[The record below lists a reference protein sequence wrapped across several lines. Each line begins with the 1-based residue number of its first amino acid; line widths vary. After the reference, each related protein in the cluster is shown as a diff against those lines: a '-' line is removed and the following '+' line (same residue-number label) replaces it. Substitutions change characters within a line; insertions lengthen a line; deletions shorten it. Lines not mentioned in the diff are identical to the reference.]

1 MNDRELLGK
10 LNENIVTVI
19 FGCGVVG
26 GYLYQCIKNSGFK
39 GCIVFCDNAK
49 AKQGCFPD
57 YEVYSVEKAV
67 ERFPGHFT

>member
-39 GCIVFCDNAK
+39 GCIVFVIMQ
-49 AKQGCFPD
+49 KQSKDVFLIMRCI
-57 YEVYSVEKAV
+57 
-67 ERFPGHFT
+67 R